1 MNPKYLIFLVL
12 LVLVLN
18 DHPIL
23 YEISTRPWL
32 YELSKKYGR
41 SITKLVD
48 IPAKEFDDLQKSG
61 VEIVWMMGVWKLGN
75 YGLEFDRKQD
85 YSSVLPG
92 WTKDDV
98 IGSPYAITEYTCNP
112 DIGTDDDLIWLRKQF
127 NNRG

>member
-1 MNPKYLIFLVL
+1 MNPKYLIYFAL

-48 IPAKEFDDLQKSG
+48 IP
-61 VEIVWMMGVWKLGN
+61 
-75 YGLEFDRKQD
+75 
-85 YSSVLPG
+85 
-92 WTKDDV
+92 TKDFD
-98 IGSPYAITEYTCNP
+98 E
-112 DIGTDDDLIWLRKQF
+112 L
-127 NNRG
+127 